1 MSFLSLPAAHYDF
14 NTEKL
19 HGVEFEMIFF
29 SCAGKQLVY
38 FVWFLINTIIIFK
51 KNIIVVLFPG
61 KIS

>member
-29 SCAGKQLVY
+29 SYAGKQLVY
-38 FVWFLINTIIIFK
+38 FVWFLISTIIFLILL
-51 KNIIVVLFPG
+51 LFYFQER
-61 KIS
+61 

>member
-29 SCAGKQLVY
+29 FCAGKQLVY
-38 FVWFLINTIIIFK
+38 FVWFLIITIIIIF
-51 KNIIVVLFPG
+51 
-61 KIS
+61 